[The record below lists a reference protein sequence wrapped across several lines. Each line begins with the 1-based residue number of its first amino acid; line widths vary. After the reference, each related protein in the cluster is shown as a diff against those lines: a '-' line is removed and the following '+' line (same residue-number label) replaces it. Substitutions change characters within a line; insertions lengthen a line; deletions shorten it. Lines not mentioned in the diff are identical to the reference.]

1 MLKFC
6 EEICVNECG
15 QFCNSIGGMVRAPR
29 KPYHGTHGDREMMI
43 IGVGQKGSLVER
55 GEECSEGNRLE

>member
-1 MLKFC
+1 MSVDNFAT
-6 EEICVNECG
+6 
-15 QFCNSIGGMVRAPR
+15 SIGGMVRAPR